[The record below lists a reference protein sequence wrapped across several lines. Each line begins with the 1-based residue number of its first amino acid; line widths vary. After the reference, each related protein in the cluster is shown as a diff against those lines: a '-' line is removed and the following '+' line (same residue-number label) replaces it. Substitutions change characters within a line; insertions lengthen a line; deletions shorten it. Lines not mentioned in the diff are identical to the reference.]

1 MLMRLLDKIM
11 RAALEYTEKAFRHAQ
26 EVLDVA
32 ERRLREIEEKIYT
45 MEEEFR
51 SVVRSNVI
59 DEGDRI
65 RIVIDLLEFR
75 RENLKVYIEDHNL
88 IVKATEESETG
99 IRRFYKKFSLPSNI
113 DINNIRASFRSGI
126 LEIVVPKSRVR
137 RIKVE

>member
-11 RAALEYTEKAFRHAQ
+11 RAALECTEKAFRHAQ

-65 RIVIDLLEFR
+65 RIVIDLPEFR